1 MTDVEGATNMFLAHS
16 RNMMN
21 IYTKYGVDILI
32 ISFSYGGHRQ
42 HETDYE
48 ARNFNSPSF
57 LFIALP
63 PQI

>member
-1 MTDVEGATNMFLAHS
+1 MTDVEGATNMFLAQS

-21 IYTKYGVDILI
+21 IDILI